1 MLSKSKIKQ
10 IRSLELKKF
19 RNELNAFRFGTE
31 YVGGVLATNNMF
43 DAEPVG
49 QSYDRTEIAGVLY
62 PVEGKD

>member
-1 MLSKSKIKQ
+1 MYFYMDESPHSGLY
-10 IRSLELKKF
+10 
-19 RNELNAFRFGTE
+19 RFGTE

-49 QSYDRTEIAGVLY
+49 QPYDRTEIAGVLY